1 MLRSSANSSANSSAH
16 FKSSARA
23 ISGSTGAWVI
33 LALTAASIEP
43 ILIKLGFQAQATPVQ
58 LLVLKNLVAA
68 SVMLLLVRGWKRP
81 AGVSFTSL
89 LTVSLLLFATNAF
102 CIFALTKLTAVEL
115 ITIITSTPVVV
126 ALVNC
131 LRRHDSRGKLFWF
144 GLAAALGGV
153 LLSLQQAAGASSS
166 PASSLSAIGVIF
178 ALAAVISSTTYR
190 IKIESVL
197 RHADPRL
204 VSLNIFVIN
213 ALVSLCLIPCL
224 GPIDQINQGMLPFA
238 VWMGVAAALANFAF
252 VAAIK
257 DLGATRMSVINLIQR
272 PMIIIIAAFVLKESL
287 GWPQVLGFVLVM
299 LGVQMAQVKPKVE
312 VSKVSA
318 AELELAVTAGK

>member
-1 MLRSSANSSANSSAH
+1 MLRSSASSSANSNSGV
-16 FKSSARA
+16 SSH
-23 ISGSTGAWVI
+23 STSAWVI

-68 SVMLLLVRGWKRP
+68 AVMLLLVRGWKRP
-81 AGVSFTSL
+81 SAVSFASL
-89 LTVSLLLFATNAF
+89 LTVSLLLFATNSF
-102 CIFALTKLTAVEL
+102 CIFALTKLSAVEL
-115 ITIITSTPVVV
+115 ITIVTSTPVVV

-131 LRRHDSRGKLFWF
+131 FRRHDSRGKLFWF
-144 GLAAALGGV
+144 GLAAALVGV
-153 LLSLQQAAGASSS
+153 LLSLQKAAAASSS
-166 PASSLSAIGVIF
+166 AASSLSVMGVVF

-213 ALVSLCLIPCL
+213 ALASLCLIPWM
-224 GPIDQINQGMLPFA
+224 GSISQINQDILPFA
-238 VWMGVAAALANFAF
+238 VWMGVAAALANLAF
-252 VAAIK
+252 IAAIK

-299 LGVQMAQVKPKVE
+299 FGVQMAQVKPKVE
-312 VSKVSA
+312 VSKVST
-318 AELELAVTAGK
+318 AELELSATAGK

>member
-1 MLRSSANSSANSSAH
+1 MPRSSFSLSSSSSV
-16 FKSSARA
+16 SSY
-23 ISGSTGAWVI
+23 STSAWVI
-33 LALTAASIEP
+33 LALSAASIEP

-58 LLVLKNLVAA
+58 LLLLKNLVAA

-81 AGVSFTSL
+81 AGVSFASL
-89 LTVSLLLFATNAF
+89 LTVSFLLFATNAF

-115 ITIITSTPVVV
+115 ITIVTSTPVVV

-131 LRRHDSRGKLFWF
+131 FRRHDSRGKLFWF
-144 GLAAALGGV
+144 GLAAALVGV
-153 LLSLQQAAGASSS
+153 LLSLQTAAGSVLS
-166 PASSLSAIGVIF
+166 PASSLSVLGVIC
-178 ALAAVISSTTYR
+178 ALAAVLSSTTYR
-190 IKIESVL
+190 IKIESIL

-224 GPIDQINQGMLPFA
+224 GPIDQIKQGIWPFTI
-238 VWMGVAAALANFAF
+238 WMGVAAALANLAF
-252 VAAIK
+252 IAAIK

-272 PMIIIIAAFVLKESL
+272 PMIIIIAAFVLKEAL
-287 GWPQVLGFVLVM
+287 GWPQVLGFILVM

-312 VSKVSA
+312 VSKVSSDA
-318 AELELAVTAGK
+318 LELAMTAGK

>member
-1 MLRSSANSSANSSAH
+1 MPSSSSNTSSSSSSSVRSQ
-16 FKSSARA
+16 
-23 ISGSTGAWVI
+23 STGWVL

-68 SVMLLLVRGWKRP
+68 AVMLLLVRGWKRP
-81 AGVSFTSL
+81 AAVSFASL

-131 LRRHDSRGKLFWF
+131 FRRHDSRGKLFWF
-144 GLAAALGGV
+144 GLAAALVGV
-153 LLSLQQAAGASSS
+153 LLSLQTAAGAVLST
-166 PASSLSAIGVIF
+166 ASSLNVLGVIC
-178 ALAAVISSTTYR
+178 ALAAVLSSTTYR
-190 IKIESVL
+190 IKIESIL
-197 RHADPRL
+197 RQADPRL

-213 ALVSLCLIPCL
+213 ALVSLCLVPWL
-224 GPIDQINQGMLPFA
+224 GPIDQINQGILPFA
-238 VWMGVAAALANFAF
+238 VWMGVAAALANLAF
-252 VAAIK
+252 IAAIK

-272 PMIIIIAAFVLKESL
+272 PMIIIIAAFVLRESL

-312 VSKVSA
+312 VSNVSA
-318 AELELAVTAGK
+318 AELELALTAGK